1 MTAFA
6 RSFTSC
12 IAAAALAGA
21 CATAE
26 TALSTDEATTAP
38 PDAAPPALDAG
49 NKPAPVAPADASDGS
64 TCEAPCGLAPQCGCA
79 AGQTCDVDV
88 SGARACVTGGSLKVG
103 VACLSTRECVAGLV
117 CADGVCRQPCA
128 TVGATCTGDR
138 AGTCKT
144 YAVAPTDGGAPGVT
158 YTACSVTCAY
168 DKEDACG
175 FEPNALLAAACVYQP
190 STGDVECA
198 KVSRAQVQ
206 SGLCEADAQCGAG
219 RVCVERPDFKTCR
232 RLCKPGD
239 PAACGGCTAFAPP
252 RVVAGVAYGYCP

>member
-1 MTAFA
+1 MSAYTRPIALTLALTAL
-6 RSFTSC
+6 T
-12 IAAAALAGA
+12 LA

-26 TALSTDEATTAP
+26 TAATVDEATTTP
-38 PDAAPPALDAG
+38 PDAAPAALEAG
-49 NKPAPVAPADASDGS
+49 VRAEPPETGDASDGS

-79 AGQTCDVDV
+79 AGQTCDVDI
-88 SGARACVTGGSLKVG
+88 SGARACVTGGALKVG

-128 TVGATCTGDR
+128 TPGATCTGER
-138 AGTCKT
+138 AGACKT
-144 YAVAPTDGGAPGVT
+144 YAVAPADGGAPGVT
-158 YTACSVTCAY
+158 YTACAVTCAY

-175 FEPNALLAAACVYQP
+175 FAPNDLLAAACVYQP

-198 KVSRAQVQ
+198 TVSRAQVQ
-206 SGLCEADAQCGAG
+206 SGVCEADAQCGAG
-219 RVCVERPDFKTCR
+219 RVCVERPGFKTCR

-239 PAACGGCTAFAPP
+239 PAACGGCAAFAPP